1 MAAMAVTERK
11 SAEERREQILEAAL
25 AEFAAHGLEGGSTE
39 AIAKAVGISQ
49 PYVFRLFG
57 TKKELFMATIERC
70 MLGTLE
76 MFRTASAGLQ
86 GEEALHAIG
95 DAYVERLAA
104 DPTYLHSQMQAYAAS
119 DDPQIRE
126 VVRKGYGELVEY
138 VERVS
143 GQPPLRVSHFF
154 EGDAAQRDGVAG
166 PARRRRRL
174 GAAADRRVPPGRLGP
189 FFRPE
194 VSDYSQA

>member
-1 MAAMAVTERK
+1 MAVAERK

-25 AEFAAHGLEGGSTE
+25 AEFAARGLVGGSTE
-39 AIAKAVGISQ
+39 AIARTVGISQ

-57 TKKELFMATIERC
+57 TKKELFIATIERC
-70 MLGTLE
+70 MHGTLE
-76 MFRTASAGLQ
+76 MFRVASAGLE

-95 DAYVERLAA
+95 EAYTERLAT

-119 DDPQIRE
+119 HDPQIRE

-143 GQPPLRVSHFF
+143 GLPPDRVSHFF
-154 EGDAAQRDGVAG
+154 AKGMLLNVVASMDLLRAPEGWAQRLIDGC
-166 PARRRRRL
+166 RR
-174 GAAADRRVPPGRLGP
+174 DV
-189 FFRPE
+189 
-194 VSDYSQA
+194 